1 MKRPHRALLSAVFAL
16 AASAAGLALAAP
28 EDLRSQRFYRVEL
41 IVFARPSVSEAGTR
55 EHLATPAPKPLPR
68 GMLAF
73 RDEFT
78 NHPVPFTLETER
90 MLRRRGVGGSD
101 VLPGFLTLPGPTPP
115 MSEDASAPAA
125 EQILGEAPGKVPGKP
140 TPSAGAAS
148 GNEALQP
155 SAEAQAAQTRQRLE
169 AELATALAADE
180 RALLN
185 DSYRFEAGDLKA
197 LAPVLD
203 RLERRY
209 RILLAGGWQQP
220 VPGRDAP
227 QPLYLTAG
235 DRQGDQFTLEGTVE
249 VTVSRYL
256 HFHTE
261 LKYYEPELGAY
272 LVQLEPDEAAELTAE
287 VPDADSPTLPLS
299 AESATSTAEPT
310 PAVPLAAE
318 PVYERVLPEGLH
330 FMELS
335 AQRRMRSAELHY
347 LDHPKFGVL
356 VRIDPVAASPA
367 LAAAQRELDAFEE

>member
-1 MKRPHRALLSAVFAL
+1 MKCVCRALIPAL
-16 AASAAGLALAAP
+16 FIVGASTSGLASAAP
-28 EDLRSQRFYRVEL
+28 EDLRSQRYYRVEL

-55 EHLATPAPKPLPR
+55 ERLATTEPTPLPS

-73 RDEFT
+73 RDDFAS
-78 NHPVPFTLETER
+78 HPVPFALETER
-90 MLRRRGVGGSD
+90 MLRRRGVSHAG
-101 VLPGFLTLPGPTPP
+101 VLPGFLELPGPAGPALAETAAPGASEDSGVTTEAVPGETPSPSEPAMGNETPP
-115 MSEDASAPAA
+115 
-125 EQILGEAPGKVPGKP
+125 L
-140 TPSAGAAS
+140 
-148 GNEALQP
+148 

-169 AELATALAADE
+169 AELATAIAADE

-185 DSYRFEAGDLKA
+185 ESYRFAPGELEL

-209 RILLAGGWQQP
+209 RILLAGAWQQP
-220 VPGRDAP
+220 VPARDAP

-235 DRQGDQFTLEGTVE
+235 DREGDRFTLEGTVE

-261 LKYYEPELGAY
+261 LKYFEPDLGAY
-272 LVQLEPDEAAELTAE
+272 LVPLEPEEAAELTAA
-287 VPDADSPTLPLS
+287 VPDEQLPGLPPS
-299 AESATSTAEPT
+299 AASEEASAEPT
-310 PAVPLAAE
+310 ADAPLPAE
-318 PVYERVLPEGLH
+318 PVYERVLPEGMH

-356 VRIDPVAASPA
+356 VRIDPVSASPA
-367 LAAAQRELDAFEE
+367 LKAAERALQVFEG